1 MPTATCDRCEGQID
15 LDNDQAICFNTDG
28 GGEVYI
34 CEPCVE
40 IVKREFIDEIRET
53 NIIESDIM

>member
-1 MPTATCDRCEGQID
+1 MHCDRCDSQID
-15 LDNDQAICFNTDG
+15 IDKDPAICFNNGD
-28 GGEVYI
+28 EQIYL

-40 IVKREFIDEIRET
+40 EVKREFIDEIRET